1 MASQFHLVG
10 RIAVDVETP
19 TGGGEGALC
28 IHGLGGTSNSWTPLA
43 PALSRFTA
51 VRFDLPGSGRSHR
64 VEGALSIDGFV
75 EACRARA
82 GELQDGARPCAR
94 PFARHHRRHPSGR
107 ARAAPRAQP
116 GAVRPAAGAARRG
129 ADRHQGARRQGA
141 RRGRGRHAGDRRHAG
156 PGGDLGRDQ
165 GPASRG
171 RGLCARDADA
181 PGSRGLRPHL
191 RRAGRGR
198 SPPMRRRSPVPP
210 CW

>member
-1 MASQFHLVG
+1 MTQFHLVG

-43 PALSRFTA
+43 PALARFTA
-51 VRFDLPGSGRSHR
+51 VRIDLPGSGRSHR

-75 EACRARA
+75 EACVRVLASCNMERVHVLGHSLGTIVATHLAAREPRLVRSLALFGPLLAPPDVARA
-82 GELQDGARPCAR
+82 GI
-94 PFARHHRRHPSGR
+94 R
-107 ARAAPRAQP
+107 ARAA
-116 GAVRPAAGAARRG
+116 
-129 ADRHQGARRQGA
+129 QGA

-165 GPASRG
+165 GPASRC
-171 RGLCARDADA
+171 RGLCARNADA
-181 PGSRGLRPHL
+181 PGPRGLRPHL

-210 CW
+210 C